1 MGHYCYILLNE
12 SCSNTYVGYTVNPV
26 RRLRQH
32 NGEICG
38 GASMTKRISP
48 GAWRFAAIFECPEF
62 DNHLALSFEWHLK
75 DHTKRR
81 SKKIYERDVISRRVK
96 QLAKALKH
104 HNFCEKN
111 ITVYV
116 LPELTEYFKSLPIT
130 IGQLDVFFT
139 SVFVK
144 DVIKS
149 DIGKL
154 GCDT

>member
-38 GASMTKRISP
+38 
-48 GAWRFAAIFECPEF
+48 
-62 DNHLALSFEWHLK
+62 ALSFEWHLK